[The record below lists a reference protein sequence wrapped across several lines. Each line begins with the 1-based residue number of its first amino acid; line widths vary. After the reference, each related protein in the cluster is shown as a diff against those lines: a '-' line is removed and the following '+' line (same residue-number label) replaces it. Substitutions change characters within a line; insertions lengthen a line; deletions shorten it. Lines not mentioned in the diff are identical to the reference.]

1 MFKDRRSYEVEGLK
15 SEKVNILEEYRR
27 ITKQ

>member
-1 MFKDRRSYEVEGLK
+1 MFKDRRSYEVEVLK

-27 ITKQ
+27 ITEQ